1 MVFMAVTAVEHKNN
15 VKQII
20 TLEGGG
26 GGMHK
31 NNVKHI
37 ITLVRGRGDAD
48 SVHC

>member
-1 MVFMAVTAVEHKNN
+1 MVFMEVTAVEHRNN

-20 TLEGGG
+20 TLV